1 MREQIINTYIPKG
14 KLEYW
19 QVQKDLKTGL
29 LPMWYEL
36 ALSEEDDHERNS
48 FGFNG

>member
-1 MREQIINTYIPKG
+1 MKEQFVNRFIPKE

-29 LPMWYEL
+29 LPQWYKM
-36 ALSEEDDHERNS
+36 ALDEKNIE
-48 FGFNG
+48 